1 MDVAGAGE
9 SLAGISPN
17 HDRLQELKA
26 FDESKAGVKGLV
38 DAGIT
43 KVPRIFLRPPEEIA
57 ADEPISRQRTP
68 TQFRIP
74 VIDLQDVAGDRSVVV
89 DGVRRAAEAVGFF
102 HVVNHGVPVKL
113 LEDMVA
119 AAREFHELPLE
130 LKVEYYSR
138 DMTAKKVK
146 YRSNFD
152 LYQSKYVN
160 WRDTLKCVMAPEPV
174 DPQELPPICRDVI
187 LEFSKQV
194 QTLGSL
200 LFELLSEA
208 LGLKP
213 CHLKDM
219 DCPKGH
225 LLLCHYYPSCP
236 EPELTLG
243 TSRHS
248 DPDFLTILLQDHIG
262 GLQVL
267 YQNMWVDV
275 PPIPGALVVNIGD
288 VLQLI
293 SNDKFESVEHRV
305 LANHRGPRVS
315 VACFFT
321 LDHCPS
327 TRIYGPIKELLS
339 EDNPPLYRGI
349 LLQDFNAYYNNKGLD
364 GNSALAHFKLLG

>member
-1 MDVAGAGE
+1 MDVASAGK
-9 SLAGISPN
+9 SQAGNSDY
-17 HDRLQELKA
+17 DRLQELRA
-26 FDESKAGVKGLV
+26 FDDSKAGVKGVV

-43 KVPRIFLRPPEEIA
+43 KVPQIFLRPPEDIA
-57 ADEPISRQRTP
+57 TDEPISGERTP

-74 VIDLQDVAGDRSVVV
+74 VIDLKNVAGDRSGVVA
-89 DGVRRAAEAVGFF
+89 GVRLAAEAVGFF
-102 HVVNHGVPVKL
+102 QVVNHGVPVKL
-113 LEDMVA
+113 LDEMVV

-138 DMTAKKVK
+138 DMKKKVK

-174 DPQELPPICRDVI
+174 EPQEFPPVCRDVI
-187 LEFSKQV
+187 IKFSKQV
-194 QTLGSL
+194 QTLGNL
-200 LFELLSEA
+200 LFEFLSEA
-208 LGLKP
+208 LGLNP
-213 CHLKDM
+213 NHLKDM
-219 DCPKGH
+219 DCTKGH

-236 EPELTLG
+236 EPELTMG

-248 DPDFLTILLQDHIG
+248 DPDFLTILLQDNIG

-267 YQNMWVDV
+267 HQNQWIDV

-293 SNDKFESVEHRV
+293 SNDKFKSVEHRV

-315 VACFFT
+315 IACFFT

-339 EDNPPLYRGI
+339 EDNPPLYREI
-349 LLQDFNAYYNNKGLD
+349 LLQDFNAHYNNKGLD
-364 GNSALAHFKLLG
+364 GISALAHFKLQR